1 MVGPSACIRSR
12 APLRISFAG
21 GGTDVSPYAD
31 ERGGAVLN
39 ATINKYAYVTLRPRQ
54 DDVIQI
60 YSTAYN
66 ITANYTIEG
75 PLPYDGTLDLV
86 KAAINRTCSHI
97 LTSTSEPRSDA
108 QLQAGALP
116 PASGFEF
123 FVHNDAPPG
132 SGLGGSST
140 LVVAMVG
147 ALREW
152 LHAPWTDYDVAQL
165 AYQIERVDMGM
176 AGGRQDQYA
185 AAFGGFNFIEFGGRI
200 ASSHNT
206 VLVNPLRIPRATLNE
221 LQHNLL
227 LCYTGTTRMS
237 DEIIESQAHNYRRQA
252 QDAVH
257 AMDELK
263 RLAFEMKK
271 QLLTGNLGE
280 FGALLHEAW
289 INKRKMAAQ
298 ISTTHIDELY
308 EAARHAGALG
318 GKISGAGGGG
328 YMFFY
333 CPDETKYD
341 VAEALEKLGAQAVD
355 FGFDLEGMQTWYA
368 HGP

>member
-1 MVGPSACIRSR
+1 
-12 APLRISFAG
+12 LRISFAG

-39 ATINKYAYVTLRPRQ
+39 ATINKYAYVTLRSRQ

-60 YSTAYN
+60 HSTAYN
-66 ITANYTIEG
+66 ITAKYNVEG
-75 PLPYDGTLDLV
+75 PLPFDGTLDLV
-86 KAAINRTCSHI
+86 KAAINRTCAHI
-97 LTSTSEPRSDA
+97 LNSGPCPTAGERSPAEPPSR
-108 QLQAGALP
+108 AG
-116 PASGFEF
+116 GFEF
-123 FVHNDAPPG
+123 FIHNEAPPG

-147 ALREW
+147 ALKAW
-152 LHAPWTDYDVAQL
+152 LHAPWTDYEIARL
-165 AYQIERVDMGM
+165 AYQIERVDMAM

-185 AAFGGFNFIEFGGRI
+185 AAFGGFNFIEFGRSDGS
-200 ASSHNT
+200 ASDA
-206 VLVNPLRIPRATLNE
+206 VLVNPLRIPRSTLNE

-237 DEIIESQAHNYRRQA
+237 DAIIKSQANNYRRQA
-252 QDAVH
+252 LDAIH

-263 RLAFEMKK
+263 RLAYEMKK
-271 QLLTGNLGE
+271 QLLTGQLDE

-289 INKRKMAAQ
+289 INKRKMATRV
-298 ISTTHIDELY
+298 TTPRIDQLY
-308 EAARHAGALG
+308 KAARRAGALG

-333 CPDETKYD
+333 CPNETKYD
-341 VAEALEKLGAQAVD
+341 VAEALEKLDAQPVD
-355 FGFDLEGMQTWYA
+355 FGFELEGMQTWSVGQA
-368 HGP
+368 ST